1 MPELFVSSANTG
13 THGVTAVPKVKSDVD
28 TKIFL
33 NKYFFKNFHS
43 YFSIQENVF
52 FTMIINHFILDI

>member
-28 TKIFL
+28 TKIVL
-33 NKYFFKNFHS
+33 NKYFFKNLTPILALKKT
-43 YFSIQENVF
+43 FSSQ
-52 FTMIINHFILDI
+52 